1 MSRVN
6 RDISNHLIEE
16 NGLRKPESDPRGRED
31 APPPRFWI
39 TRERLRDVEHLRRM
53 RENALP
59 QMRLRSDEELA
70 ASLAET
76 LAGRR
81 PGDAL
86 WLFGYGSLIWNPAF
100 LFAEQQVALIHGWH
114 RRFCLSMESGRGSP
128 EQPGLMLALDRGG
141 SCRGVAYRIA
151 EDQVDEEMLLVWR
164 REMLSG
170 VYHARW
176 VEAATAQGPV
186 RAITFTANRRH
197 DRFITL
203 PDDEVAERV
212 ATARGA
218 IGSCAEY
225 LSETVA
231 HLEALG
237 FRDASLERIR
247 ARIAA
252 RGGPGAPAHCT
263 GGTKSL

>member
-1 MSRVN
+1 MEQDLAAPS
-6 RDISNHLIEE
+6 D
-16 NGLRKPESDPRGRED
+16 GDPRGRED
-31 APPPRFWI
+31 APPPRFWM
-39 TRERLRDVEHLRRM
+39 TRERLLNADNLRRL
-53 RENALP
+53 REEVQP
-59 QMRLRSDEELA
+59 RVHLRSDEELA

-81 PGDAL
+81 AGDAV
-86 WLFGYGSLIWNPAF
+86 WLFGYGSLIWNPVIR
-100 LFAEQQVALIHGWH
+100 FAEKRVALVHGWH
-114 RRFCLSMESGRGSP
+114 RRFCLSLESGRGTP
-128 EQPGLMLALDRGG
+128 DKPGLMLALDRGG

-151 EDQVDEEMLLVWR
+151 EHEVEEEMLLVWR

-170 VYHARW
+170 AYHARW
-176 VEAATAQGPV
+176 LDAATAEGPI
-186 RAITFTANRRH
+186 RAITFTANRAH

-203 PDDEVAERV
+203 PDAEVAERV

-225 LSETVA
+225 LAETVA

-237 FRDASLERIR
+237 FRDASLERVR

-252 RGGPGAPAHCT
+252 RQAAAAARQG
-263 GGTKSL
+263 

>member
-1 MSRVN
+1 VSRDGTN
-6 RDISNHLIEE
+6 NPIEQDRAPASAP
-16 NGLRKPESDPRGRED
+16 GADPRGHED
-31 APPPRFWI
+31 VPPPRFWI

-53 RENALP
+53 REAALP
-59 QMRLRSDEELA
+59 RRRLRSDEELA

-76 LAGRR
+76 LAGRH
-81 PGDAL
+81 PGDAV

-100 LFAEQQVALIHGWH
+100 YFAEQRVALIHGWH
-114 RRFCLSMESGRGSP
+114 RRFCLSMDSGRGSP

-141 SCRGVAYRIA
+141 ACRGVAYRLA
-151 EDQVDEEMLLVWR
+151 DSQVDEEMLLVWR

-170 VYHARW
+170 AYHARW
-176 VEAATAQGPV
+176 VEAKTAQGPV
-186 RAITFTANRRH
+186 RAITFTANRAH
-197 DRFITL
+197 DRFIAL
-203 PDDEVAERV
+203 PDEEVAERV

-231 HLEALG
+231 HLETLG

-252 RGGPGAPAHCT
+252 RQAART
-263 GGTKSL
+263 